1 MQTKLSD
8 GSVMISGF
16 LGKDAEY
23 KQVGDKR
30 SSLTTFSV
38 KVGER
43 NGETIWVNCQCW
55 HSTARACM
63 DLKKFDTVLCVGHIK
78 RFNKNDGTQG
88 ACLEC
93 EGVFIQPPT
102 REAPQQQALHGV
114 DGYEQQ
120 LTDDGVPF

>member
-23 KQVGDKR
+23 KQEGD
-30 SSLTTFSV
+30 
-38 KVGER
+38 
-43 NGETIWVNCQCW
+43 
-55 HSTARACM
+55 
-63 DLKKFDTVLCVGHIK
+63 K